1 MSDHRTTATSIPA
14 TELAPLGAT
23 VTRHRAEA
31 PRRGKLA
38 GGAASLAMGAALV
51 TGFQL
56 VSPSVA
62 AADPVTD
69 AHDAA
74 LKAARDAAPTLPA
87 EVNGAIAGLEHAYQ
101 DYMKQFAPAA
111 PARPAFVR
119 PTAGQVSSGF
129 GGRGGGMHYGV
140 DYADAIGTPIH
151 SVSGG
156 TVVEAGPASGFGLW
170 VRVKQDDGTTA
181 VYGHVN
187 EIKSHV
193 GQRVEAG
200 DVIATVGNRGQS
212 TGPHLHLE
220 IWDASNKKTDPAPYL
235 AAHGAQVPWGPGH

>member
-1 MSDHRTTATSIPA
+1 MPQHRPTATSVSA
-14 TELAPLGAT
+14 TELAPLGTT
-23 VTRHRAEA
+23 VTRHRSAL
-31 PRRGKLA
+31 PRRPKI
-38 GGAASLAMGAALV
+38 AAAAAMAMGAAMV

-56 VSPSVA
+56 VSPASA

-69 AHDAA
+69 AHEAA
-74 LKAARDAAPTLPA
+74 LKAAHDAAPTLPA
-87 EVNGAIAGLEHAYQ
+87 EVNGAIDGLEHAYQ
-101 DYMKQFAPAA
+101 DYMKQFAP
-111 PARPAFVR
+111 PPPPRSAFVR
-119 PTAGQVSSGF
+119 PTAGAVSSGF
-129 GGRGGGMHYGV
+129 GRRGGEMHYGV
-140 DYADAIGTPIH
+140 DYADPIGTPIH

-156 TVVEAGPASGFGLW
+156 TVIEAGPASGFGLW

-220 IWDASNKKTDPAPYL
+220 IWDAANKKTDPAPYL